1 MILIELIFPERNKR
15 LFLTTEESISVGEFE
30 EFLNDFFELKNSRI
44 LIMTGRTVSGEMSLF
59 EAGVHTGTGVMICE
73 HFDG

>member
-1 MILIELIFPERNKR
+1 M
-15 LFLTTEESISVGEFE
+15 GEFE

-44 LIMTGRTVSGEMSLF
+44 LMMTGRAVSDEMSLF